1 MTTKATEHS
10 PKYHWRKATSNCVE
24 IISFDGTI
32 IAQIMGRV
40 GNGDSFDGTEHLDA
54 NTIVETFNVFT
65 ETGLTP
71 RQLAEQ
77 RAELLEALEK
87 VRCLMIEISCEGQ
100 PMTEAQAKQVVS
112 TCHFAIAH
120 ATGK

>member
-1 MTTKATEHS
+1 MTTKATEH
-10 PKYHWRKATSNCVE
+10 TSKGPDRYGFVRSFKDCTFHFGAHMSTLEIRPAKGQRIGLTVE
-24 IISFDGTI
+24 PILRESID
-32 IAQIMGRV
+32 V
-40 GNGDSFDGTEHLDA
+40 HH
-54 NTIVETFNVFT
+54 

-71 RQLAEQ
+71 RQLADHRE
-77 RAELLEALEK
+77 ELLEALEK

-112 TCHFAIAH
+112 TCHFAISR